1 MDDGGP
7 EMNEATMVTG
17 GPLRGVRVVELA
29 GLGPAP
35 FAGMILADLGA
46 EVVRVDRPATAAPA
60 GFDPSSDVMGR
71 GKHSVAIDLKQPAG
85 VELVLDLCEG
95 ADVLIEGFRPGVTER
110 LGVGPEPCHE
120 RNAALVYGRMTGF
133 GQDGPL
139 ANAPG
144 HDINYISIGGA
155 LGAIGREGQPPTPP
169 LNLVGDFGGGGMLLV
184 VGVLGALIHAR
195 STGEGQVVDA
205 AMVDGTA
212 LLMAPLFVGMRQG
225 WPGRGRGFLDSGSH
239 FYDVYETSDGR
250 YVSVGAIEPQFY
262 ADLLARLDIDP
273 TVLPDQMD
281 GTGWPAAKQVLAD
294 VFRTR
299 TRDEWCELL
308 EGTDACV
315 TPVLDPPEVEH
326 HPHNVARGLLREVD
340 GVVQA
345 APAPR
350 FDRTTPEIAWG
361 PPAVGAHTDEVLTA
375 LGRSPAQ
382 LESLRAANV
391 IG

>member
-1 MDDGGP
+1 M
-7 EMNEATMVTG
+7 TSG
-17 GPLRGVRVVELA
+17 GPLAGVRVVELA

-35 FAGMILADLGA
+35 FAGMVLADLGA
-46 EVVRVDRPATAAPA
+46 DVVRVDRPPTAKQA
-60 GFDPSSDVMGR
+60 GFGGTSDVLGR
-71 GKHSVAIDLKQPAG
+71 GKRSVAIDLKQPDG
-85 VELVLDLCEG
+85 VELVLDLCAH

-110 LGVGPEPCHE
+110 LGIGPDACHA

-139 ANAPG
+139 ASAPG

-184 VGVLGALIHAR
+184 VGVLGALLHAR

-212 LLMAPLFVGMRQG
+212 LLMAPLFVGMRQN
-225 WPGRGRGFLDSGSH
+225 WAGRGRGFLDSGSH

-262 ADLLARLDIDP
+262 ADLLERLGIDP
-273 TVLPDQMD
+273 ATLPPQMD
-281 GTGWPAAKQVLAD
+281 AAGWRAAKDVVAA
-294 VFRTR
+294 VFRTK
-299 TRDEWCELL
+299 TRDEWCDLL

-315 TPVLDPPEVEH
+315 TPVLDPPEVER
-326 HPHNVARGLLREVD
+326 HPHNVARGLLHEVD

-350 FDRTTPEIAWG
+350 FDRTPAAVAWG
-361 PPAVGAHTDEVLTA
+361 PPDVGAHTDEVLVQ
-375 LGRSPAQ
+375 LGRSSGELDA
-382 LESLRAANV
+382 LRAANV
-391 IG
+391 IA

>member
-1 MDDGGP
+1 M
-7 EMNEATMVTG
+7 
-17 GPLRGVRVVELA
+17 ELA

-35 FAGMILADLGA
+35 FAGMVLADLGA
-46 EVVRVDRPATAAPA
+46 TVTRVDRPPTAAQA
-60 GFDPSSDVMGR
+60 GFGGSSDVMGR
-71 GKHSVAIDLKQPAG
+71 GKRSVAIDLKQRDG
-85 VELVLDLCEG
+85 VELVLDLCDG

-110 LGVGPEPCHE
+110 LGIGPGPCHE
-120 RNAALVYGRMTGF
+120 RNPALVYGRMTGF
-133 GQDGPL
+133 GQEGPL

-155 LGAIGREGQPPTPP
+155 LGAIGREDQPPTPP

-184 VGVLGALIHAR
+184 VGVLGALLHAR
-195 STGEGQVVDA
+195 ATGEGQVVDA

-212 LLMAPLFVGMRQG
+212 LLMAPLLAGMRQN

-262 ADLLARLDIDP
+262 ADLLRRLDIDP
-273 TVLPDQMD
+273 AVLPAQMD
-281 GTGWPAAKQVLAD
+281 STGWPAAKEVLAD

-299 TRDEWCELL
+299 TRDEWCDLL

-326 HPHNVARGLLREVD
+326 HPHNVARGLFQEID
-340 GVVQA
+340 GVLQV

-350 FDRTTPEIAWG
+350 FDRTSPDVAWG
-361 PPAVGAHTDEVLTA
+361 PPDIGAHTDEVLLE
-375 LGRSPAQ
+375 LGRSHED
-382 LESLRAANV
+382 LSSLRDSNV
-391 IG
+391 IA

>member
-1 MDDGGP
+1 M
-7 EMNEATMVTG
+7 ATV
-17 GPLRGVRVVELA
+17 GPLQGVRIVELA

-35 FAGMILADLGA
+35 FAGMLLADLGA
-46 EVVRVDRPATAAPA
+46 TVIRVDRPPTAPQA
-60 GFDPSSDVMGR
+60 GFGGSSDVMGR
-71 GKHSVAIDLKQPAG
+71 GKRSIAIDLKQPEG
-85 VELVLDLCEG
+85 VGLVLDLCES
-95 ADVLIEGFRPGVTER
+95 ADVFIEGFRPGVTER
-110 LGVGPEPCHE
+110 LGVGPAHCHE

-139 ANAPG
+139 STAPG

-184 VGVLGALIHAR
+184 VGVLGALLHAR
-195 STGEGQVVDA
+195 TTGEGQVVDA

-212 LLMAPLFVGMRQG
+212 LLMAPLFAGMRQN
-225 WPGRGRGFLDSGSH
+225 WSGRGRGFLDSGAH
-239 FYDVYETSDGR
+239 FYDVYETADGR

-273 TVLPDQMD
+273 SVLPAQMD
-281 GTGWPAAKQVLAD
+281 STGWPAAKKVLAE

-299 TRDEWCELL
+299 TRDEWCAML

-326 HPHNVARGLLREVD
+326 HPHNVARGLFQEVH
-340 GVVQA
+340 GTVQA

-350 FDRTTPEIAWG
+350 FDRTPSAVAWG
-361 PPAVGAHTDEVLTA
+361 PPEVGDHTDEILA
-375 LGRSPAQ
+375 EIGRSPDDLDA
-382 LESLRAANV
+382 LRAAHV
-391 IG
+391 IA